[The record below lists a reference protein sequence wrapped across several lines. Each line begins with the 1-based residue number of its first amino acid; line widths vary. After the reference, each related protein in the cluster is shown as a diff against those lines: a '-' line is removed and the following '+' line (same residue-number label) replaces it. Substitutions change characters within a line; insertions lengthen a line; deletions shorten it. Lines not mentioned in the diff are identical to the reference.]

1 MLFFLYFKSSEIDSN
16 IEYYSYKQ
24 FLTSENDCTSVT
36 FLIIPWNVRIVIE
49 VLYNIIDNAT
59 KKFEANLTIQAD
71 RAQEYSNDSRKPK
84 PELIN
89 IAHMSLL
96 SSRILTNE
104 QFDLTCQSIFTPEK
118 FFKQNEE
125 GIHIFCPCCRTE
137 VVMQNHHMYCKGM
150 NGLTKQIHNAQVSN
164 IINIIDKKHNPMV
177 CRTARQVND
186 DEQSKLQPDIVTK
199 DNQTFDFSV
208 SKNPLAMYKT
218 KIEKYGKIFDN
229 KNVIPIIITP
239 WLQMDPRSIIEMSR
253 YCKPDK
259 LFKSLSKFF
268 DSRFT
273 VDGHQYCDVQIF
285 KLLDHIH
292 GIIKT

>member
-1 MLFFLYFKSSEIDSN
+1 
-16 IEYYSYKQ
+16 
-24 FLTSENDCTSVT
+24 
-36 FLIIPWNVRIVIE
+36 
-49 VLYNIIDNAT
+49 
-59 KKFEANLTIQAD
+59 
-71 RAQEYSNDSRKPK
+71 
-84 PELIN
+84 
-89 IAHMSLL
+89 
-96 SSRILTNE
+96 
-104 QFDLTCQSIFTPEK
+104 
-118 FFKQNEE
+118 
-125 GIHIFCPCCRTE
+125 
-137 VVMQNHHMYCKGM
+137 M

-259 LFKSLSKFF
+259 LFKSLSFWTIYMESQKLEKYSSYSKENNLNHF
-268 DSRFT
+268 DTEVQRTAQAAQSSAKKAQTNNDEIVIEIELEDTLNRISQNET
-273 VDGHQYCDVQIF
+273 VPGTSQSKGLVTF
-285 KLLDHIH
+285 
-292 GIIKT
+292 

>member
-1 MLFFLYFKSSEIDSN
+1 MQPISTLCFKT
-16 IEYYSYKQ
+16 Q
-24 FLTSENDCTSVT
+24 
-36 FLIIPWNVRIVIE
+36 
-49 VLYNIIDNAT
+49 
-59 KKFEANLTIQAD
+59 KFEANLTIQAN
-71 RAQEYSNDSRKPK
+71 RVQEYSNDSRKPK

-177 CRTARQVND
+177 CKTARQVND

-199 DNQTFDFSV
+199 DNQTFDFSARTHLLCTKQK
-208 SKNPLAMYKT
+208 SRNMARSLTTKT
-218 KIEKYGKIFDN
+218 LYQQQQHHG
-229 KNVIPIIITP
+229 
-239 WLQMDPRSIIEMSR
+239 
-253 YCKPDK
+253 CKWI
-259 LFKSLSKFF
+259 
-268 DSRFT
+268 
-273 VDGHQYCDVQIF
+273 HVQ
-285 KLLDHIH
+285 LL
-292 GIIKT
+292 K

>member
-1 MLFFLYFKSSEIDSN
+1 MPGQAFDTQQLVMSCP
-16 IEYYSYKQ
+16 
-24 FLTSENDCTSVT
+24 NDVDQG
-36 FLIIPWNVRIVIE
+36 FEQYHNKRKE
-49 VLYNIIDNAT
+49 FIDNAT

-164 IINIIDKKHNPMV
+164 IINIIDKNTTQWYV
-177 CRTARQVND
+177 
-186 DEQSKLQPDIVTK
+186 EQL
-199 DNQTFDFSV
+199 
-208 SKNPLAMYKT
+208 
-218 KIEKYGKIFDN
+218 
-229 KNVIPIIITP
+229 
-239 WLQMDPRSIIEMSR
+239 
-253 YCKPDK
+253 DK
-259 LFKSLSKFF
+259 LMTMNNPSYNQIQSPKIIKPLISQSARTHLLCTKQKSRNMAKSLTTK
-268 DSRFT
+268 T
-273 VDGHQYCDVQIF
+273 LYQQQQHHGCKWIHVQ
-285 KLLDHIH
+285 LL
-292 GIIKT
+292 K